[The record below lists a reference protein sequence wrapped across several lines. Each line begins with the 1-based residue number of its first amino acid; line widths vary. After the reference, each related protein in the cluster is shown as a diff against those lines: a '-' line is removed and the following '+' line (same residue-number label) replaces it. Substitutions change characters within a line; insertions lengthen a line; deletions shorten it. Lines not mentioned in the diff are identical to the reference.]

1 MSKNSNKKRLK
12 QLQSW
17 LSNELKH
24 NKGFKRV
31 KNKYNQIPSPHI
43 SL

>member
-1 MSKNSNKKRLK
+1 MSNNSNKQRLK

-31 KNKYNQIPSPHI
+31 KNKNGEYIKVKK
-43 SL
+43 